1 MSPDY
6 QRFIASIG
14 TADRNVVIIFCATL
28 LLLGT
33 YKIID
38 WYPVK
43 WQKVARIAAQTF
55 AIILL
60 AATVYISL

>member
-1 MSPDY
+1 MNPDY
-6 QRFIASIG
+6 YRFVASLA
-14 TADRNVVIIFCATL
+14 TAENNVMIIFGATIIL
-28 LLLGT
+28 LVT
-33 YKIID
+33 YKSID

-43 WQKVARIAAQTF
+43 WQKVTRIAAQAF